1 MRSTVRLATL
11 LAAALAAHP
20 RGAAAQPAP
29 APFTLVVDAQDANA
43 LPLDP
48 MWGWQQTHAGE
59 PPDPDVLCFQSC
71 DDFSCCSSDPVTFDV
86 AVLPNDAICSLG
98 AEHDIHG
105 HANWRAATYR
115 GRLDF
120 TELSSDFDYNFTLV
134 PRDRR
139 GLVSADGAPI
149 ETIGV
154 EFDGRETAFHFT
166 TPWWLEW
173 NAAVAAGGT
182 AARDLIAALPGE
194 NGAVTGLLGLDC
206 EHACATELHPA
217 YGFVVHG
224 RDLPDDDVWPLFA
237 RNWGNEGFCSHLQH
251 ELATSVVT
259 VRIPWRQGATA
270 VTVKGGPAG
279 TQFRANLPA
288 PGSTVRITAVPG
300 DGVYVALPVRSA
312 LGLAPPRIHGEVHL
326 SWNGGALAGAAPA
339 GAGAASG
346 VRAAALEPP
355 EAEELLGEVYD
366 ALPDAVRSAIFQ
378 ALGSVPAPDII
389 PVPFVAAEAAAAPRP
404 GRGGAPATRQRAAPE
419 KEAQDVLQA
428 MALCDALGGAVP
440 GFPAAFC
447 APVPPRE
454 ERDDDRGHGR
464 DVRGHGGDA
473 RGHGRGARGHG
484 DGSR

>member
-1 MRSTVRLATL
+1 MRSTVRLAAAS
-11 LAAALAAHP
+11 LAIAALAAHP
-20 RGAAAQPAP
+20 RGVAAQAAP

-48 MWGWQQTHAGE
+48 MWGWQLTHAGE

-71 DDFSCCSSDPVTFDV
+71 DDFSCCSTDPVTFDV

-98 AEHDIHG
+98 AEHDVHG

-120 TELSSDFDYNFTLV
+120 TELSSDFDDNFTLV
-134 PRDRR
+134 PREQR

-149 ETIGV
+149 EAIGI
-154 EFDGRETAFHFT
+154 EFDARETTFHFT

-182 AARDLIAALPGE
+182 AARDMIAALPGE

-224 RDLPDDDVWPLFA
+224 RDIPDDDVWPVFA

-251 ELATSVVT
+251 ELATSLVT

-288 PGSTVRITAVPG
+288 FGSTVRITAVPG

-326 SWNGGALAGAAPA
+326 SWNAPAAAGAAPA
-339 GAGAASG
+339 RAASAI
-346 VRAAALEPP
+346 RAAALEPP
-355 EAEELLGEVYD
+355 EAEALLGQVYD
-366 ALPDAVRSAIFQ
+366 ALPDAVRSVIFQ
-378 ALGSVPAPDII
+378 ALGSVPAPDIV
-389 PVPFVAAEAAAAPRP
+389 PVPFVADQGSAAPRP
-404 GRGGAPATRQRAAPE
+404 ARGGAPATRQRAAPE
-419 KEAQDVLQA
+419 KAAQDVLQA

-440 GFPAAFC
+440 GFPAEFC

-454 ERDDDRGHGR
+454 DGDHDDAHDRH
-464 DVRGHGGDA
+464 
-473 RGHGRGARGHG
+473 
-484 DGSR
+484 GSRLRSR